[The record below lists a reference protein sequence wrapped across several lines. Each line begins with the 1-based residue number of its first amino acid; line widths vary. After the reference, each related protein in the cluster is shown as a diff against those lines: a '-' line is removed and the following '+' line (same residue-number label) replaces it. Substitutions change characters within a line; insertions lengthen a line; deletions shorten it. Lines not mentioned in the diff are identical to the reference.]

1 MKKIEYNSFDALLK
15 QLVYFFT
22 TLLVILLGSTYLIA
36 NELNYKEIISEG
48 RAVIINDDVGLAK
61 KRALEDALYLASIQ
75 GGAKIDGF
83 SSIDKNTSLNE
94 SVLVRPSATIKDFVI
109 VDEKIDKTHYV
120 VKIMAY
126 LVDATN
132 LIDCAGRDFVNISYL
147 APHFTISSRL
157 PAWTHKLPNII
168 SSSLTKNL
176 KEINFINLNDLSK
189 MPFNSSNVLKKS
201 IALDYNNLVE
211 GKSNALKYGEF
222 AVHPTIRL
230 DYTKGRLTRVSK
242 EMIVDISLK
251 IYEGPSYK
259 VIDTLNYS
267 FSLWIGNKTGYPEL
281 DGFYRVSKDKL
292 THFVKRSVSKI
303 QYRVLDKLKCH
314 PLQAK
319 IKLIDN
325 KLTIPL
331 GANQGLKRG
340 TVGFVSDSKDIVM
353 SDWIVLTVRNSEEDY
368 SIVEPLNSSNKKEEI
383 NGRII
388 KFLN

>member
-1 MKKIEYNSFDALLK
+1 LKKIEYNSFDALLK
-15 QLVYFFT
+15 QLAYFFT

-36 NELNYKEIISEG
+36 NELKFKEIISEG
-48 RAVIINDDVGLAK
+48 RAVIINDNTDLAK

-94 SVLVRPSATIKDFVI
+94 SVLVRPSSTIKDFVI
-109 VDEKIDKTHYV
+109 IDEKVDKTHYV

-126 LVDATN
+126 LVSANN
-132 LIDCAGRDFVNISYL
+132 LIDCAGRDFVNLSYL
-147 APHFTISSRL
+147 APHFTISSKL
-157 PAWTHKLPNII
+157 PAWTSKLPNVI

-176 KEINFINLNDLSK
+176 KDIEFVNLNDLSGIA
-189 MPFNSSNVLKKS
+189 FNSSNVLRKS
-201 IALDYNNLVE
+201 VALDYNNLVE
-211 GKSNALKYGEF
+211 GKSSALKYGEF
-222 AVHPTIRL
+222 AVHPTIRI
-230 DYTKGRLTRVSK
+230 DYAKGRLTRVSK
-242 EMIVDISLK
+242 EMIVDISLN
-251 IYEGPSYK
+251 IYEGPNYN
-259 VIDTLNYS
+259 VIDTLDYS

-319 IKLIDN
+319 IKLIDD

-331 GANQGLKRG
+331 GLNQGLKRG
-340 TVGFVSDSKDIVM
+340 TVGFVSNKKDIVM

-383 NGRII
+383 NGKII